1 MKRWTSLLVVLALA
15 GMTTGAGASQDK
27 ADETAALR
35 GRIQQHY
42 DLVPLTDG
50 IALRPKSRGG
60 DVRLIEISEGVI
72 AINGV
77 PVSGRELRER
87 AGSDAD
93 TILRLSYLG
102 ADQRRALFADPEPRA
117 GSRAEG
123 RNGSRQFPPPREG
136 GRHSR
141 GERVRIFGDV
151 VVEEDE
157 TIENQVVAVLGS
169 VRVNGEVGQEVV
181 AVLGSVDLGPKA
193 VVRGDVVSVGGRVRR
208 APGAQIQG
216 GMTEISIGGAT
227 RHLSVGPWFGPGDI
241 HLAGFDGFP
250 RLLGSAARL
259 LLLVLLGGVALVV
272 ARGSVERSAE
282 RIAENP
288 PKATLVG
295 LTAGLL
301 AAPVFVLTAFVL
313 IITLIGIPLL
323 LLLPFAAIWL
333 ILLALVGFTG
343 AACVVGRA
351 VRRRFGIGGGE
362 GAFLNVSFG
371 LLAILSPLLLG
382 RMLGIATWPDNPLS
396 WLFVGIGTAVE
407 FLAWA
412 TGFGAVLMNTF
423 TRWRAR
429 RVARTVA
436 PVTVA

>member
-1 MKRWTSLLVVLALA
+1 MKRWTLLLVVLALA
-15 GMTTGAGASQDK
+15 ATTAGAGASQDK
-27 ADETAALR
+27 ADDTAVLR
-35 GRIQQHY
+35 GRIEQHF

-50 IALRPKSRGG
+50 IALRPKERRG
-60 DVRLIEISEGVI
+60 DMRLIEISEGVI

-102 ADQRRALFADPEPRA
+102 ADQRRALFADPETRA

-123 RNGSRQFPPPREG
+123 RNGARQPPLPRE

-151 VVEEDE
+151 LVEEDE

-208 APGAQIQG
+208 APGAQIRG

-227 RHLSVGPWFGPGDI
+227 RHLSVGPWFGPGD
-241 HLAGFDGFP
+241 LDLGGFDGFP

-343 AACVVGRA
+343 TACVVGRA
-351 VRRRFGIGGGE
+351 VRRKFGIGGE
-362 GAFLNVSFG
+362 GAFLNVSIGF
-371 LLAILSPLLLG
+371 LALLSPLLIG

-396 WLFVGIGTAVE
+396 WLFVVGGTAVE

-429 RVARTVA
+429 RVARTAA
-436 PVTVA
+436 PVPVA